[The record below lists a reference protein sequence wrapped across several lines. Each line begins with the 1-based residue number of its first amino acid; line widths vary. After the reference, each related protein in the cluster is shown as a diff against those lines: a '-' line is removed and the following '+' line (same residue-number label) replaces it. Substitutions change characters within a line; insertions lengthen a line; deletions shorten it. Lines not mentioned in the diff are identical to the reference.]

1 MIYND
6 KVSLGTAMSRLS
18 VIAPLLIALAA
29 TASGCAESD
38 PMNASSRDADG
49 VDVATY
55 GSLMRVADATRQA
68 GDLPG
73 AIALYQRAATAKPT
87 AVDPHVRLGET
98 MTQMRAYNEAINSFK
113 WALQLDP
120 KNADAMRGWGH
131 ALIGLD
137 QLALATTQYQAALAL
152 NPNDYRTLNGL
163 GVIQDMQGQHA
174 QAQGYY
180 QRGLQIAPANLAL
193 QNNYGLS
200 LALSGNYDEAI
211 RVLRAV
217 AVNPAATARNRLN
230 LALAYGLA
238 NQPDEAARA
247 SRSDLDT
254 LSIQRNLEYYATL
267 RAMNQEQRSSAIR
280 GNPNYFPRGTGVQ

>member
-1 MIYND
+1 
-6 KVSLGTAMSRLS
+6 MSRW
-18 VIAPLLIALAA
+18 LLLATLAVALGAA
-29 TASGCAESD
+29 VGGCAESD
-38 PMNASSRDADG
+38 PMNASTRDANG
-49 VDVATY
+49 TDVASY
-55 GSLMRVADATRQA
+55 GSLMRVADATRVA

-73 AIALYQRAATAKPT
+73 AVALYRRAATAKPT

-98 MTQMRAYNEAINSFK
+98 LTQMRAYNEAINSFK

-131 ALIGLD
+131 ALVGLD
-137 QLALATTQYQAALAL
+137 QLPLAATQYQAALAI

-163 GVIQDMQGQHA
+163 GVINDMQGNHP

-180 QRGLQIAPANLAL
+180 QRGLQIAPGNLAL

-200 LALSGNYDEAI
+200 LALSGNYDESI

-238 NQPDEAARA
+238 NQPEEAASA
-247 SRSDLDT
+247 SRNDLDT
-254 LSIQRNLEYYATL
+254 VSIQRNLEYYATL
-267 RAMNQEQRSSAIR
+267 RAMSQEQRSSAIR
-280 GNPNYFPRGTGVQ
+280 GNPNYFPRGSGVQ